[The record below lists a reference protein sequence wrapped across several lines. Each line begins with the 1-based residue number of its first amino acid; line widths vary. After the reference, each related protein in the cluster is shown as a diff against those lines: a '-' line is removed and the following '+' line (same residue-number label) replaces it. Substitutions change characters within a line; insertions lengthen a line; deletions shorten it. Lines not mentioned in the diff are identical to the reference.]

1 MDMWPAYINAVTN
14 HLPDAATKI
23 CFDKFHMAQHI
34 GTAVDKVRRAEHR
47 ERMQAGDE
55 RLKGTKHYWL
65 MNPENMTKA
74 IKDEFRALR
83 RRTLLTSTAW
93 AVKEN
98 SFYLWNYV
106 SVVWAEK
113 AWRKQIDLA
122 ESTLFPSMITAA
134 STVSNHLYG
143 IINAI
148 DLRKTNAVAE
158 SINSKIPRVK
168 AQARGFRKREH
179 IKMEIMFLC
188 GNRYVY
194 PES

>member
-1 MDMWPAYINAVTN
+1 
-14 HLPDAATKI
+14 
-23 CFDKFHMAQHI
+23 
-34 GTAVDKVRRAEHR
+34 
-47 ERMQAGDE
+47 
-55 RLKGTKHYWL
+55 
-65 MNPENMTKA
+65 
-74 IKDEFRALR
+74 
-83 RRTLLTSTAW
+83 
-93 AVKEN
+93 
-98 SFYLWNYV
+98 
-106 SVVWAEK
+106 
-113 AWRKQIDLA
+113 
-122 ESTLFPSMITAA
+122 MITAA